1 MTILQSLIMG
11 IVEGITEFLPI
22 SSTAHLIITSKLLA
36 IPESEFLKTFEI
48 SIQFGAILSVVV
60 LYWKR
65 VWRNLSIIWKLVAA
79 FIPTSL
85 IGFAMYKIIKN
96 FLMESLLVIGC
107 SLLIGGILLIIFE
120 KWHVNK
126 NKKTSAENEV
136 IELEKISYR
145 QAVLLGLA
153 QSFAV
158 VPGVSRS
165 AATIIGGLSL
175 GINRKTIVE
184 FSFLLAIP
192 TMIAA
197 TGYDLYKN
205 PATFSG
211 DQLSIWL
218 IGFVTSFIT
227 AIIGIKFL
235 IKYIQKNDFK
245 AFGWYRIIV
254 GAIVLATLFL

>member
-22 SSTAHLIITSKLLA
+22 SSTAHLILTSKLLN
-36 IPESEFLKTFEI
+36 IPSSEFLKTFEI
-48 SIQFGAILSVVV
+48 SIQFGAILSVLV

-65 VWRNLSIIWKLVAA
+65 VWQNFSIVWKLAAA
-79 FIPTSL
+79 FIPTSI
-85 IGFAMYKIIKN
+85 IGFAMYKIIKS
-96 FLMESLLVIGC
+96 FLMESLLVIGIT
-107 SLLIGGILLIIFE
+107 LLVGGILLIVFE
-120 KWHVNK
+120 KWHANK
-126 NKKTSAENEV
+126 NKKTSSEKEV

-145 QAVLLGLA
+145 QATLLGVA

-158 VPGVSRS
+158 IPGVSRS
-165 AATIIGGLSL
+165 AATIIGGLTL

-211 DQLSIWL
+211 DQLSIWV

-254 GAIVLATLFL
+254 GALVLGSLFL

>member
-65 VWRNLSIIWKLVAA
+65 VWQNLSIVWKLAAA

-107 SLLIGGILLIIFE
+107 SLLIGGILLIVFE
-120 KWHVNK
+120 KWHAKK
-126 NKKTSAENEV
+126 NKKASAESEV

-218 IGFVTSFIT
+218 IGFVVSFIT
-227 AIIGIKFL
+227 AVLGIKFL

-245 AFGWYRIIV
+245 AFGWYRIVV